1 MTKII
6 KIKDFWSK
14 KGILQKCTKLFRFFG
29 HNFWSTEPIFI
40 IQKQKCSKL
49 QGLSNDTNFIYIL
62 NRQRLG
68 HFGCLPG
75 IRNRRSE
82 HPRHPCFLKWTI
94 FLKTREKML
103 YNLKI
108 SHKNLKWNLFIF
120 LVEISAKHS
129 W

>member
-14 KGILQKCTKLFRFFG
+14 KGILHKFAILFRFFG
-29 HNFWSTEPIFI
+29 HNFWTTEPIFK
-40 IQKQKCSKL
+40 IQKHKCSKL
-49 QGLSNDTNFIYIL
+49 QGLSNDTNIVYIL

-75 IRNRRSE
+75 IRKRHSE
-82 HPRHPCFLKWTI
+82 HPKHHYFSKWTT

-103 YNLKI
+103 YILKI
-108 SHKNLKWNLFIF
+108 SHKNINWNLFNFI
-120 LVEISAKHS
+120 VEICAKHS